1 MRGEA
6 GMYLELLTKWVSS
19 GSSGCPSVYTTED
32 PELLVVQG
40 RLLDQDTRTTL
51 LNNLEGEDAVA
62 IPTETILRAA
72 DMIRVRTS

>member
-32 PELLVVQG
+32 PKAKMPSRSPLRPSFE
-40 RLLDQDTRTTL
+40 R
-51 LNNLEGEDAVA
+51 
-62 IPTETILRAA
+62 PT
-72 DMIRVRTS
+72 